1 MSASSRALRIG
12 SFVLAGVGLVAAAA
26 LWLGGGRWL
35 TRSDPVVMHFRG
47 STYGLQIGAPVVFR
61 GVSIGTVQS
70 IGLRYDAAHGDYA
83 IPVRAELEHARLL
96 DLVGPLGASA
106 PRGSPVPLLVERGLR
121 AQLATQSL
129 LTGQLYVDLDL
140 RPQRESL
147 ALGGTDGT
155 PEIPT
160 TPTPIQALKDQ
171 LEGLDVRAL
180 IDNLSAIASSARAV
194 VGDEQLKRLMLN
206 LAEASER
213 LNAVSVR
220 LDQRFDGLAEGTTR
234 SLRQVQRAADRVGVA
249 ADRVTVASGRVDAL
263 LQPDA
268 PLVRSTQASLDEL
281 HRTLS
286 ALRSQATGDS
296 DLMRHAD
303 QALQDLSRASM
314 AVQDLADLLERQPQA
329 LIRGRQAPG
338 DAR

>member
-1 MSASSRALRIG
+1 MSVPARALRIG
-12 SFVLAGVGLVAAAA
+12 TFVLAGVGLLVGAA

-35 TRSDPVVMHFRG
+35 TRSDQVVMHFRG

-61 GVSIGTVQS
+61 GVSIGTVQA

-96 DLVGPLGASA
+96 DLVGPVGASA
-106 PRGSPVPLLVERGLR
+106 PRGAPVAVLVERGLR

-140 RPQRESL
+140 RPKRESL
-147 ALGGTDGT
+147 TLGGLDGA

-194 VGDEQLKRLMLN
+194 VGDEQLKRTMLN

-220 LDQRFDGLAEGTTR
+220 LDQRFDGLADGTTR

-249 ADRVTVASGRVDAL
+249 ADRITVASGRVDAL

-268 PLVRSTQASLDEL
+268 PLVRSAQASLDEL
-281 HRTLS
+281 RRTLS
-286 ALRSQATGDS
+286 AVRGQASGDS

-303 QALQDLSRASM
+303 QALQDLSRASQ
-314 AVQDLADLLERQPQA
+314 AVEDLADLLERQPQA
-329 LIRGRQAPG
+329 LIRGRQPPG
-338 DAR
+338 ERP